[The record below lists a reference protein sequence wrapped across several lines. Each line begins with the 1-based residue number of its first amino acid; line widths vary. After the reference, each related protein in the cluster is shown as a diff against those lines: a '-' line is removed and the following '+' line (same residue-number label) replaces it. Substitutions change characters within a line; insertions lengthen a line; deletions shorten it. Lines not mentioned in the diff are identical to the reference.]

1 MSYVVLYCPMRST
14 LWDPVVH
21 RGTHVTCPMVAF
33 RQAHRTTW
41 SAGWRHPLVLK
52 VLTLCLTR
60 PSYLPVI
67 TFLHSQP
74 CPSQGS

>member
-33 RQAHRTTW
+33 RQDRGTT
-41 SAGWRHPLVLK
+41 
-52 VLTLCLTR
+52 
-60 PSYLPVI
+60 
-67 TFLHSQP
+67 
-74 CPSQGS
+74 